1 MMCRLATAGCD
12 AVVKIWEFSE
22 EHNRYVEIDQLKQHR
37 DWVRDV
43 AFAPSLGLART
54 YLATASQDRTVLIW
68 TQDTPNDPWKC
79 TPLLPGAKPEDRTK
93 FADTVWRVS
102 WSVSGNVEDT
112 TANRMEQVAALR
124 ALETL
129 EPGQSV
135 TMGSGSEYLIKGMR
149 DWLPGWKA
157 KGWRCSPPTKASA
170 CMRRARSTG

>member
-1 MMCRLATAGCD
+1 MTDDDHTTTYYVALYGRCQGNTGPGFFTAT
-12 AVVKIWEFSE
+12 I
-22 EHNRYVEIDQLKQHR
+22 H
-37 DWVRDV
+37 
-43 AFAPSLGLART
+43 
-54 YLATASQDRTVLIW
+54 
-68 TQDTPNDPWKC
+68 DT
-79 TPLLPGAKPEDRTK
+79 RTK
-93 FADTVWRVS
+93 EE

-157 KGWRCSPPTKASA
+157 KGWRGANRKQVLNADLWRDLDEA
-170 CMRRARSTG
+170 VERQGEVRWEIGKRG